1 MEENRYI
8 TISKES
14 YNMMNDLL
22 IERAN
27 RLTDLRKENK
37 RLQKQLVIATEALS
51 DIEDGYSES
60 TCAGQDVRQ
69 ALKEMKEVQ

>member
-1 MEENRYI
+1 MKESGYI

-27 RLTDLRKENK
+27 HITDLRKENK
-37 RLQKQLVIATEALS
+37 RLQEQLDIAKQTLS

-60 TCAGQDVRQ
+60 TCAGQNVRQ
-69 ALKEMKEVQ
+69 ALKEMEGVK